1 MLPRPFTCFGRNWLS
16 MPVGF
21 FVFGHSL
28 GGTVAPRVAAA
39 EPSVAGLVIMAG
51 GTQPLHWAAVRQ
63 TRYLTAVDPET
74 AATLPSIEAMTR
86 AAILADS
93 PDLSPRRRPAS
104 CPSARLRRT
113 GWTCAATSQSRS
125 RLRLASR
132 CSSFRAG
139 ATAKPPSPTTSL
151 AGGPVSPTARMS
163 RSASTTPTTTCSS
176 PTPAR
181 RRKWSTC
188 RHSTWT
194 LPSSRMSPAG

>member
-1 MLPRPFTCFGRNWLS
+1 VVLRFDKVTYAHPIEVSQAGDVTVVQEYVTHAAAAVHLLRAQLAVDAGR
-16 MPVGF
+16 V
-21 FVFGHSL
+21 FVFGYSF

-125 RLRLASR
+125 RLR
-132 CSSFRAG
+132 
-139 ATAKPPSPTTSL
+139 
-151 AGGPVSPTARMS
+151 
-163 RSASTTPTTTCSS
+163 
-176 PTPAR
+176 
-181 RRKWSTC
+181 
-188 RHSTWT
+188 
-194 LPSSRMSPAG
+194 